1 MHGNKQHMQK
11 DFFLFNSSKARS
23 KSYINLREVTQ
34 RFRLS
39 SGEYVIIPSTYEPH
53 QEGDFILRVF
63 SEKRNT
69 SEEIE
74 NRIEADHPVPA
85 PALAGEE
92 SEEDQQFR
100 TIFQEIAGEEMEIT
114 ANELRNVLNRVI
126 STHKDLNTEG
136 FSLESCRSMIAL
148 MDMDGTGRLN
158 LQEFRH
164 LWNKIKQWQG
174 IFKHYNADQS
184 GSINSYEMRNA
195 VNDAGFRLNNQL
207 YDIITMRYANENMN
221 IDFDSF
227 VSCLVRLEAMFR
239 AFQAFDQDGD
249 GTIRLSVLEWLQL
262 TMYA

>member
-1 MHGNKQHMQK
+1 MTAVCP
-11 DFFLFNSSKARS
+11 FS
-23 KSYINLREVTQ
+23 LR
-34 RFRLS
+34 
-39 SGEYVIIPSTYEPH
+39 
-53 QEGDFILRVF
+53 
-63 SEKRNT
+63 
-69 SEEIE
+69 EIE

-85 PALAGEE
+85 PASAGEE

-100 TIFQEIAGEEMEIT
+100 TIFQEIAGDEMEIT
-114 ANELRNVLNRVI
+114 ANVLQSVLNRVI
-126 STHKDLNTEG
+126 SQHKDLNTEG

-174 IFKHYNADQS
+174 IFKHYNADQT

-207 YDIITMRYANENMN
+207 YDIISMRYANENMN

-227 VSCLVRLEAMFR
+227 ISCLVRLEAMFR

>member
-1 MHGNKQHMQK
+1 VCVCCGTV
-11 DFFLFNSSKARS
+11 D
-23 KSYINLREVTQ
+23 
-34 RFRLS
+34 
-39 SGEYVIIPSTYEPH
+39 
-53 QEGDFILRVF
+53 
-63 SEKRNT
+63 
-69 SEEIE
+69 
-74 NRIEADHPVPA
+74 
-85 PALAGEE
+85 
-92 SEEDQQFR
+92 
-100 TIFQEIAGEEMEIT
+100 
-114 ANELRNVLNRVI
+114 
-126 STHKDLNTEG
+126 KDLNTEG

-227 VSCLVRLEAMFR
+227 ISCLVRLEAMFSKSAHQHKTQKKKQVKEHEPPTSLNLNTVSSGENNYSNSNSTS
-239 AFQAFDQDGD
+239 AFSTVNVVSYWFSSRPV
-249 GTIRLSVLEWLQL
+249 TF
-262 TMYA
+262 

>member
-1 MHGNKQHMQK
+1 MTPQ
-11 DFFLFNSSKARS
+11 
-23 KSYINLREVTQ
+23 
-34 RFRLS
+34 
-39 SGEYVIIPSTYEPH
+39 
-53 QEGDFILRVF
+53 
-63 SEKRNT
+63 
-69 SEEIE
+69 
-74 NRIEADHPVPA
+74 PA
-85 PALAGEE
+85 PASAGEE

-100 TIFQEIAGEEMEIT
+100 TIFQEIAGEDMEIT
-114 ANELRNVLNRVI
+114 ANELKNVLNRVI
-126 STHKDLNTEG
+126 TKHKDLNTEG

-227 VSCLVRLEAMFR
+227 ISCLVRLEAMGVPGLR
-239 AFQAFDQDGD
+239 PGRRWNNQTQCPGVAPADHVRLERPISSQVSSTPHEDQ
-249 GTIRLSVLEWLQL
+249 TCQPLPQLLSVPDHR
-262 TMYA
+262 